1 MECDMNATEIKLIQR
16 KYNLSED
23 YIKDNVN
30 PVIKENCGC
39 KNELHNCSYYDTAK
53 HIYLNVKV

>member
-1 MECDMNATEIKLIQR
+1 MQIQEIKLLQR